1 MLTVK
6 QLCILNVSTCNSIQ
20 NELLLSFVTRE
31 GTGTL
36 LYGNYARFWLEY
48 RLLFKLFWC
57 ETRPCEIHLNTIF
70 CKYCFFRFLK
80 SLTKLE
86 KTGYRYFDELLSAV
100 TTMFHTYEDRHQ
112 VLAHQWYVKI
122 FVLLFTKLINIF
134 LAYPVTGNYCQER

>member
-1 MLTVK
+1 MEVFSGSESEMESEEVDGESHLSMLLVRANEAATEQELWSCFLLRRSFYVLDVFIK
-6 QLCILNVSTCNSIQ
+6 PCVITIRQVLAILKI
-20 NELLLSFVTRE
+20 
-31 GTGTL
+31 
-36 LYGNYARFWLEY
+36 
-48 RLLFKLFWC
+48 
-57 ETRPCEIHLNTIF
+57 
-70 CKYCFFRFLK
+70 FLK